1 MKKYSEILQKC
12 PLFDGICEQDLL
24 RMLSCLGARVDFF
37 DKKYTIMAEG
47 NPAKYIGI
55 VLSGSAQI
63 QQVDYYGNRS
73 ILSNITPSQ
82 LFAEAFACA
91 QTPSLPVTVVAN
103 EPCEIMLLDCN
114 HILHTC
120 ANGCGFHQQLIFNLM
135 KDLAAKTILFHQK
148 IEVTAKRTTREKLM
162 AYLMLQAKKVAVI
175 GLPLNL
181 TVRSWRIFCRWIAAD
196 CQPKSASCG
205 GKGFWKIIASIL
217 YCYKTGY
224 ELYLNFSSKS

>member
-73 ILSNITPSQ
+73 ILSNTTPSQ

-162 AYLMLQAKKVAVI
+162 AYLMLQAKKVGSNRFTIEFDRQELADFLQVDRSGLSAEI
-175 GLPLNL
+175 GKL
-181 TVRSWRIFCRWIAAD
+181 RRE
-196 CQPKSASCG
+196 G
-205 GKGFWKIIASIL
+205 IL
-217 YCYKTGY
+217 ENHRKHFV
-224 ELYLNFSSKS
+224 LL